1 MRQEKLDRQS
11 TFRVTA
17 RNRHYLHLKYLVS
30 DLQYA
35 GEKYAN
41 GRLIDIGCGN
51 KPYKAFMKSVT
62 EYIGCDIVQ
71 SNLECVDVLC
81 EANNI
86 PLPSESFDT
95 AFSTQTIEHVAD
107 HNGLISE
114 AFRLLKKGGYFIV
127 SGPMTWP
134 LHEEPYDFFRFTS
147 HGFRYILEKAGF
159 EVKEILSNG
168 GIWAAAGQQF
178 LIAVESPGNKSHFLI
193 KVWRKLFNALRMHY
207 FVNLI
212 CAWLDK
218 NDSNSVNTTNYVV
231 VARKP

>member
-17 RNRHYLHLKYLVS
+17 RNRHYLHLKYLVR

-51 KPYKAFMKSVT
+51 KPYKAFMKNVT

-134 LHEEPYDFFRFTS
+134 LHEEPYDFFRFT
-147 HGFRYILEKAGF
+147 
-159 EVKEILSNG
+159 
-168 GIWAAAGQQF
+168 
-178 LIAVESPGNKSHFLI
+178 
-193 KVWRKLFNALRMHY
+193 
-207 FVNLI
+207 
-212 CAWLDK
+212 
-218 NDSNSVNTTNYVV
+218 
-231 VARKP
+231 